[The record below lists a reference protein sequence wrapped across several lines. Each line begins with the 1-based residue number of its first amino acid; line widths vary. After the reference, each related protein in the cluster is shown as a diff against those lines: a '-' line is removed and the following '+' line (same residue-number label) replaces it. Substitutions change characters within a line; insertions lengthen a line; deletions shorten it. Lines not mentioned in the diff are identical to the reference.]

1 MYMQIKNRTVPLLR
15 RIGLTIA
22 SRELLRSGSIGS
34 ITYSGTGVNIYG
46 VPFSDIVATDSYSMQ
61 EPGIDAQGD
70 YSLMDTLL
78 VDNTTKKAVSSIRP
92 QTLSSFE
99 PITASSMGSNSFSA
113 DRVPQTEPAV
123 NTHSMQTKGENTQDG
138 EHVNTVG
145 YNKKEANRLLHRDG
159 LQLPRRNPAVDFDT
173 INVTQNTDG
182 VNSYSMQE
190 PEIDEQGDYSLMDT
204 LLVDNTT
211 KKAVVSQRPQT
222 LGSSEPITASEMGSN
237 SFSADRVPQTEPAVN
252 SYSMQEPEIDAQGDY
267 SLMDTDRRY
276 TYDWLAK
283 KPDMSVTVIDDE
295 SKYSATADG
304 RKRLISDAI
313 RNAKKI
319 GKENSAGN
327 AVIHVT
333 DTDTDVT
340 LSSRSLRHGL
350 DRRFSVLAPVTENVG
365 EILQN
370 SVRINE
376 LVPSKDTVD
385 SSYVL
390 IGATKNKNNDPYIV
404 QFVVNRSSNE
414 VTSVDVLYSV
424 NAKKEPAALLPK
436 FTGAPATL
444 TGSTISI
451 SNLLDYVNKYY
462 PDILPEDVLRHY
474 GHESRPD
481 GKLGESALF
490 SLMDTLPQEKP
501 PQQETQQP

>member
-1 MYMQIKNRTVPLLR
+1 MIIGSVKADNGQPLFTILDLRPHEKGFLLDDMLKVNSTYTKKNPAKFITSSEVVYADKNRTVPLLR

-61 EPGIDAQGD
+61 EPG
-70 YSLMDTLL
+70 
-78 VDNTTKKAVSSIRP
+78 
-92 QTLSSFE
+92 
-99 PITASSMGSNSFSA
+99 
-113 DRVPQTEPAV
+113 
-123 NTHSMQTKGENTQDG
+123 
-138 EHVNTVG
+138 
-145 YNKKEANRLLHRDG
+145 
-159 LQLPRRNPAVDFDT
+159 
-173 INVTQNTDG
+173 
-182 VNSYSMQE
+182 
-190 PEIDEQGDYSLMDT
+190 
-204 LLVDNTT
+204 
-211 KKAVVSQRPQT
+211 
-222 LGSSEPITASEMGSN
+222 
-237 SFSADRVPQTEPAVN
+237 
-252 SYSMQEPEIDAQGDY
+252 IDAQGDY

-501 PQQETQQP
+501 PQQETQQT